1 VHRSDELRQA
11 LLMQPY
17 APKSD
22 GKLASRNHLLLL
34 VATFVLLLKSY
45 DPVFSPV
52 IGALDPWS
60 LVIRTRQFLATGQL
74 DPFWANT
81 GYPPTYLL
89 VTTAIASLGI
99 DAYDVLRYIPIIS
112 ALCVIPIYLL
122 MLEIFESRT
131 VAAITAL
138 LTVTTRWYF
147 MRTSL
152 GIPEALSQI
161 LFVFTLYY
169 VLKSLKAER
178 RVDQACAAMF
188 MAATILCYHF
198 TLVILAVF
206 LALLFF
212 FVRFGKR
219 KRDLRVLGSIAIP
232 AVLFGGIVWF
242 FWVVGPIIRT
252 YFIAKFIDYQA
263 PQVGA
268 SLPGVLYLLGYS
280 VGKLG
285 ARALGLLG
293 YLMVILALLG
303 LTSLLVS
310 LRAGKTMRREHGFL
324 VVYLGS
330 LTLLAFVLE
339 TWYNVTGMAGTG
351 ASRIYVFSWLAMPLA
366 AFAGQAIVTVSGL
379 LQTAMTR
386 TFRVV
391 SDRRLLKVILVSV
404 TVFTCLMNLSAI
416 NYYKAWSGKGVGLL
430 ESHYYVKYMTD
441 DEYRALEYVQ
451 KNAPSDS
458 MVLTVGVEDGI
469 LGLQAVVS
477 QRTMI
482 SIRNLVDE
490 GKVVIA
496 DAGVVYLDLNSS
508 NMTGVRIS
516 FGASKG
522 QHVYFISGIK
532 KVSSDIV
539 LNGGSPPPKKTLMES
554 LLANKIMSFQ
564 EYECVY
570 RNDQVVVLR
579 SQYITIQLDHA

>member
-1 VHRSDELRQA
+1 
-11 LLMQPY
+11 
-17 APKSD
+17 
-22 GKLASRNHLLLL
+22 
-34 VATFVLLLKSY
+34 
-45 DPVFSPV
+45 V
-52 IGALDPWS
+52 I
-60 LVIRTRQFLATGQL
+60 
-74 DPFWANT
+74 
-81 GYPPTYLL
+81 
-89 VTTAIASLGI
+89 TAIASLGI

-112 ALCVIPIYLL
+112 TLCVVPIYLL
-122 MLEIFESRT
+122 MFEIFESRP

-147 MRTSL
+147 MRTSV

-198 TLVILAVF
+198 TIVILAAF

-212 FVRFGKR
+212 LVRFGKR
-219 KRDLRVLGSIAIP
+219 MRDLRVLGSIVIP

-252 YFIAKFIDYQA
+252 YFVAKFIDYQA
-263 PQVGA
+263 PQVGT
-268 SLPGVLYLLGYS
+268 SLLGVLYLLGYS
-280 VGKLG
+280 IGKLG
-285 ARALGLLG
+285 ARALGLIG
-293 YLMVILALLG
+293 YAMVVLALLG
-303 LTSLLVS
+303 LASWLVS
-310 LRAGKTMRREHGFL
+310 LRAGKIMRREEGFL
-324 VVYLGS
+324 MVYLTS

-351 ASRIYVFSWLAMPLA
+351 ASRIYVFSWLAMPVA

-379 LQTAMTR
+379 LQTAMTQ

-416 NYYKAWSGKGVGLL
+416 NYYKAWSGKGIGLL

-441 DEYRALEYVQ
+441 DEYRALEYVR
-451 KNAPSDS
+451 KNAPSNS

-477 QRTMI
+477 RRTMI

-490 GKVVIA
+490 ERVVIA
-496 DAGVVYLDLNSS
+496 DVGVVYPDLSSS

-539 LNGGSPPPKKTLMES
+539 LNGGSPPPEKALMES

-579 SQYITIQLDHA
+579 SQYITIQLDHN

>member
-1 VHRSDELRQA
+1 
-11 LLMQPY
+11 
-17 APKSD
+17 
-22 GKLASRNHLLLL
+22 LLLL

-52 IGALDPWS
+52 IGALDPWG
-60 LVIRTRQFLATGQL
+60 LVVQTRQLLATGQL

-81 GYPPTYLL
+81 GYPPTYLF
-89 VTTAIASLGI
+89 VITAIASLGI

-112 ALCVIPIYLL
+112 TLCVVPIYLL
-122 MLEIFESRT
+122 MFEIFESRT

-147 MRTSL
+147 MRTSV

-161 LFVFTLYY
+161 LFVFMLYY
-169 VLKSLKAER
+169 ALKSLKAER

-198 TLVILAVF
+198 TMVILAVF

-219 KRDLRVLGSIAIP
+219 MRDLRVLGSIVIP

-242 FWVVGPIIRT
+242 FWVIDPIIRT

-268 SLPGVLYLLGYS
+268 SLLGVLYLLGYS
-280 VGKLG
+280 VGKFG
-285 ARALGLLG
+285 ARTIGLLG
-293 YLMVILALLG
+293 YVMVILALLG
-303 LTSLLVS
+303 LASLLVS
-310 LRAGKTMRREHGFL
+310 QKAGKTMRREHGFL
-324 VVYLGS
+324 AVYLAS

-339 TWYNVTGMAGTG
+339 TWYNATGMAGTG
-351 ASRIYVFSWLAMPLA
+351 ASRIYVFSWLAMPVA

-391 SDRRLLKVILVSV
+391 SDKRLLRVVLVSV

-451 KNAPSDS
+451 KNTPRDS
-458 MVLTVGVEDGI
+458 IVLTVGVENGI

-477 QRTMI
+477 RRTMI

-496 DAGVVYLDLNSS
+496 DVGVVYLDLSSS
-508 NMTGVRIS
+508 NMTGVVIS

-522 QHVYFISGIK
+522 QYVYFISGIK
-532 KVSSDIV
+532 KVSEDIV
-539 LNGGSPPPKKTLMES
+539 LKGGSPPLKKTLMENM
-554 LLANKIMSFQ
+554 LTNKIVCFQ
-564 EYECVY
+564 ESECVY
-570 RNDQVVVLR
+570 RNDQVVVWR
-579 SQYITIQLDHA
+579 SPYIAIQLDQT

>member
-1 VHRSDELRQA
+1 
-11 LLMQPY
+11 
-17 APKSD
+17 
-22 GKLASRNHLLLL
+22 
-34 VATFVLLLKSY
+34 
-45 DPVFSPV
+45 V
-52 IGALDPWS
+52 I
-60 LVIRTRQFLATGQL
+60 
-74 DPFWANT
+74 
-81 GYPPTYLL
+81 
-89 VTTAIASLGI
+89 TAIASLGI

-112 ALCVIPIYLL
+112 TLCVIPIYLL

-147 MRTSL
+147 MRTSV

-161 LFVFTLYY
+161 LFAFSLYY

-178 RVDQACAAMF
+178 RVDQACATIF

-198 TLVILAVF
+198 TMVILAVF

-212 FVRFGKR
+212 FVRFRER
-219 KRDLRVLGSIAIP
+219 KRDLKVLGSIVIP

-263 PQVGA
+263 PQVGT
-268 SLPGVLYLLGYS
+268 SLLGVLYLLCYS

-293 YLMVILALLG
+293 YVMVILALLG
-303 LTSLLVS
+303 LASLLVS
-310 LRAGKTMRREHGFL
+310 LRAGKTMRREYGFL
-324 VVYLGS
+324 VVYLAS

-339 TWYNVTGMAGTG
+339 TSYNFTGMAGTG
-351 ASRIYVFSWLAMPLA
+351 ASRIYVFSWLAMPVA
-366 AFAGQAIVTVSGL
+366 AFAGQAIVTISGL
-379 LQTAMTR
+379 LQRAMTR
-386 TFRVV
+386 TFRAV
-391 SDRRLLKVILVSV
+391 SDKRLSRVVLVSV
-404 TVFTCLMNLSAI
+404 TILTCLMNLSAI

-441 DEYRALEYVQ
+441 DEYRALEYVR
-451 KNAPSDS
+451 KNTPRDS
-458 MVLTVGVEDGI
+458 IVLTVGVENGI

-477 QRTMI
+477 RRTMI

-496 DAGVVYLDLNSS
+496 DVGVVHLDLSSS
-508 NMTGVRIS
+508 NMTGVEIS

-522 QHVYFISGIK
+522 QYAYFISGIK

-539 LNGGSPPPKKTLMES
+539 LYGGSPPLKKTIMEN
-554 LLANKIMSFQ
+554 LLANKIVSSQ

-570 RNDQVVVLR
+570 RNDQVIVLR
-579 SQYITIQLDHA
+579 SPYVNILLDHA

>member
-1 VHRSDELRQA
+1 
-11 LLMQPY
+11 
-17 APKSD
+17 
-22 GKLASRNHLLLL
+22 

-45 DPVFSPV
+45 DPIFSPV
-52 IGALDPWS
+52 IGALDPWG
-60 LVIRTRQFLATGQL
+60 LVVHTRQFLATGQL
-74 DPFWANT
+74 SPFWANT
-81 GYPPTYLL
+81 GYPPTYLF
-89 VTTAIASLGI
+89 VITAIASIGI

-112 ALCVIPIYLL
+112 TLCVIPIYLL

-147 MRTSL
+147 IRTSV

-169 VLKSLKAER
+169 VLKSLKAEKR
-178 RVDQACAAMF
+178 LDQACAAMF

-198 TLVILAVF
+198 TMVILAVF

-219 KRDLRVLGSIAIP
+219 MRDLRVLGIIVIP
-232 AVLFGGIVWF
+232 AVLFDGIVWF

-263 PQVGA
+263 PQVEA
-268 SLPGVLYLLGYS
+268 SLPGVLYLLAYS
-280 VGKLG
+280 IGKLG
-285 ARALGLLG
+285 ARGLGLLG
-293 YLMVILALLG
+293 YVMVILALLG
-303 LTSLLVS
+303 LASLLVS

-324 VVYLGS
+324 LVYLAS

-351 ASRIYVFSWLAMPLA
+351 ASRIYVFSWLAMPVA

-379 LQTAMTR
+379 LRRAMTR
-386 TFRVV
+386 TFSVV
-391 SDRRLLKVILVSV
+391 SDKRLFRVILVSV
-404 TVFTCLMNLSAI
+404 TILTCLMNLSAI

-441 DEYRALEYVQ
+441 DEYRALEYIQ
-451 KNAPSDS
+451 KNAPFNSLI
-458 MVLTVGVEDGI
+458 LTVGVESGI
-469 LGLQAVVS
+469 LGLQTVVS
-477 QRTMI
+477 RRTMI

-490 GKVVIA
+490 GEAVIA
-496 DAGVVYLDLNSS
+496 DVEVIYPDRSSS
-508 NMTGVRIS
+508 NITGVKIS

-532 KVSSDIV
+532 KVSEDIV
-539 LNGGSPPPKKTLMES
+539 LKGGSPPLKKTLMENM
-554 LLANKIMSFQ
+554 LTNKIVCLQ
-564 EYECVY
+564 ESECVY
-570 RNDQVVVLR
+570 RNDQVVVWR
-579 SQYITIQLDHA
+579 SPYIAIQLDQT

>member
-1 VHRSDELRQA
+1 
-11 LLMQPY
+11 M
-17 APKSD
+17 
-22 GKLASRNHLLLL
+22 LLL

-52 IGALDPWS
+52 IGALDPWG
-60 LVIRTRQFLATGQL
+60 LVVHTRQLLATGQL

-81 GYPPTYLL
+81 GYPPTYLF
-89 VTTAIASLGI
+89 VITAIASLGI

-112 ALCVIPIYLL
+112 TLCVVPIYLL
-122 MLEIFESRT
+122 MFEIFESRT

-147 MRTSL
+147 MRTSV

-198 TLVILAVF
+198 TMVILAVF

-219 KRDLRVLGSIAIP
+219 MRDLRVLGSIVIP
-232 AVLFGGIVWF
+232 AMLFGGIVWF
-242 FWVVGPIIRT
+242 FWVIDPIIRT

-263 PQVGA
+263 PQVGVSVSGA
-268 SLPGVLYLLGYS
+268 LYLLGYS
-280 VGKLG
+280 IGKLG
-285 ARALGLLG
+285 ARTIGLLG
-293 YLMVILALLG
+293 YTMVILALLG
-303 LTSLLVS
+303 LASFLVS
-310 LRAGKTMRREHGFL
+310 LRTGKTMRREQGFL
-324 VVYLGS
+324 AVYLTS

-351 ASRIYVFSWLAMPLA
+351 ASRIYVFSWLAMPVA
-366 AFAGQAIVTVSGL
+366 AFAGQAIVTISGW
-379 LQTAMTR
+379 LQRAVMR
-386 TFRVV
+386 IFRGV
-391 SDRRLLKVILVSV
+391 SDKRFFGVILVSV
-404 TVFTCLMNLSAI
+404 TILVCLVNMSAI
-416 NYYKAWSGKGVGLL
+416 NYYKAWSGKGIGLL

-441 DEYRALEYVQ
+441 DEYRALEYVRR
-451 KNAPSDS
+451 NSPSNS
-458 MVLTVGVEDGI
+458 IVLTVGVENGI
-469 LGLQAVVS
+469 QTLQAAVS
-477 QRTMI
+477 RRTMI

-490 GKVVIA
+490 GKVVIV
-496 DAGVVYLDLNSS
+496 DAGVAYLDLSSS

-539 LNGGSPPPKKTLMES
+539 LNGGSPPLKKTLMES

>member
-1 VHRSDELRQA
+1 
-11 LLMQPY
+11 M
-17 APKSD
+17 
-22 GKLASRNHLLLL
+22 
-34 VATFVLLLKSY
+34 LLLKSY

-52 IGALDPWS
+52 IGALDPWG
-60 LVIRTRQFLATGQL
+60 LVVHTRQLLATGQL

-81 GYPPTYLL
+81 GYPPTYLF
-89 VTTAIASLGI
+89 VITAIASLGI

-112 ALCVIPIYLL
+112 TLCVIPIYLL

-147 MRTSL
+147 MRTSV

-161 LFVFTLYY
+161 LFAFSLYY

-178 RVDQACAAMF
+178 RVDQACATIF

-198 TLVILAVF
+198 TMVILAVF

-212 FVRFGKR
+212 FVRFRER
-219 KRDLRVLGSIAIP
+219 KRDLKVLGSIVIP

-263 PQVGA
+263 PQVGT
-268 SLPGVLYLLGYS
+268 SLLGVLYLLCYS

-293 YLMVILALLG
+293 YVMVILALLG
-303 LTSLLVS
+303 LASLLVS
-310 LRAGKTMRREHGFL
+310 LRAGKTMRREQGFL
-324 VVYLGS
+324 VVYLAS

-339 TWYNVTGMAGTG
+339 TWYNATGMAGTG
-351 ASRIYVFSWLAMPLA
+351 ASRIYVFSWLAMPVA

-379 LQTAMTR
+379 LQRAMTR
-386 TFRVV
+386 TFRAV
-391 SDRRLLKVILVSV
+391 SDKRLSRVVLVSV
-404 TVFTCLMNLSAI
+404 TILTCLMNLSAI

-441 DEYRALEYVQ
+441 DEYRALEYVR
-451 KNAPSDS
+451 KNTPRDS
-458 MVLTVGVEDGI
+458 IVLTVGVENGI

-477 QRTMI
+477 RRTMI

-496 DAGVVYLDLNSS
+496 DVGVVHLDLSSS
-508 NMTGVRIS
+508 NMTGVEIS

-522 QHVYFISGIK
+522 QYAYFISGIK

-539 LNGGSPPPKKTLMES
+539 LYGGSPPLKKTIMEN
-554 LLANKIMSFQ
+554 LLANKIVSSQ

-570 RNDQVVVLR
+570 RNDQVIVLR
-579 SQYITIQLDHA
+579 SPYVNILLDHA